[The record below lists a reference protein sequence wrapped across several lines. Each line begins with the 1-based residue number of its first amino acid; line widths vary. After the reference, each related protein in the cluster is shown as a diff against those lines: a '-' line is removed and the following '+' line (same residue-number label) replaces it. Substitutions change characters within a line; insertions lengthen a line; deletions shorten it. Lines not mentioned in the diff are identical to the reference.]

1 MLFVSAC
8 LSIFERNNRKEEK
21 KGKSPGSFVGRCGGV
36 PLDWASA
43 MLGSMQRPTGLF
55 RPLPSAGDE
64 ELGCVS
70 VFILF
75 FFLFIKALFE
85 F

>member
-8 LSIFERNNRKEEK
+8 LNIFERNNRKEEK
-21 KGKSPGSFVGRCGGV
+21 KGRFPGSFEGRHGGV

-43 MLGSMQRPTGLF
+43 MPCSKQRPIGLF
-55 RPLPSAGDE
+55 RPLPSAEDE
-64 ELGCVS
+64 ELGCIS
-70 VFILF
+70 VFVLF
-75 FFLFIKALFE
+75 FFLFFKTLFE

>member
-8 LSIFERNNRKEEK
+8 LNIFERNNRKEEK
-21 KGKSPGSFVGRCGGV
+21 KGRFPGSFEGRHGGV

-43 MLGSMQRPTGLF
+43 MLGSKGRPTGGLF

-64 ELGCVS
+64 ELGCIS

-75 FFLFIKALFE
+75 FFKKNI
-85 F
+85 

>member
-8 LSIFERNNRKEEK
+8 LNIFERNNRKEEK
-21 KGKSPGSFVGRCGGV
+21 KGRFPGSFEGRHGGV

-43 MLGSMQRPTGLF
+43 MLGSKGRLTDLF

-64 ELGCVS
+64 ELGCIS

-75 FFLFIKALFE
+75 FFKKIFE

>member
-8 LSIFERNNRKEEK
+8 LNIFERNNRKEEK
-21 KGKSPGSFVGRCGGV
+21 KGRFPGSFEGRHGGV

-43 MLGSMQRPTGLF
+43 MLGSKGRPTGLF

-64 ELGCVS
+64 ELGCIS

-75 FFLFIKALFE
+75 FFKKIFE